1 MDVLNA
7 MAEVLETLDGHHYS
21 TEIAMAFVN
30 GCDHI
35 VLHVDTWG
43 EVQWLQGVFSMV
55 SVKVEQKRTFLFFKR
70 KSYVI
75 KCYYL

>member
-1 MDVLNA
+1 
-7 MAEVLETLDGHHYS
+7 
-21 TEIAMAFVN
+21 MAFVN

-55 SVKVEQKRTFLFFKR
+55 SVKVEQRRTFLFFKR
-70 KSYVI
+70 KSYAI